1 MWVMLDVLSALTHTP
16 TLEEVRPSKYTIYF
30 NISICLQELY
40 LHVFP
45 TSLINYV
52 NASCIWN
59 ISVKKKNL
67 EMEIMEDTNKIQ
79 WGDIHEKNFKN

>member
-1 MWVMLDVLSALTHTP
+1 MRVMLDVLSALTHTP
-16 TLEEVRPSKYTIYF
+16 TLEELRPSEYTTYF

-52 NASCIWN
+52 NVSCIWN
-59 ISVKKKNL
+59 ISVKKQNL
-67 EMEIMEDTNKIQ
+67 ETEIMEDTNKIQ